1 MKKPY
6 KLSLAIILLSG
17 GIALGSIFN
26 ITAQGAGATNQAG
39 TVDDPVV
46 TKSYVDQQIQK
57 ALGGGV
63 STTPTTPTAP
73 TTPTTP
79 PATTQ
84 PSDGKET
91 TAVEN
96 TVSVVTL
103 KPGEKLIAK
112 AGAEFIIRS
121 GKGVIYSADA
131 NGVADLTDG
140 KDIANGQPAGNNH
153 LLSFPRDGR
162 GIMVQEGNTYS
173 LIVMVRGGYSIQ

>member
-1 MKKPY
+1 MKNSH
-6 KLSLAIILLSG
+6 KLTMAIVLVSS

-63 STTPTTPTAP
+63 STTPTTP
-73 TTPTTP
+73 
-79 PATTQ
+79 PATSQ
-84 PSDGKET
+84 PSDGKDT

-121 GKGVIYSADA
+121 GKGVVYSADA

-140 KDIANGQPAGNNH
+140 KDIANGQSAGNNH

-173 LIVMVRGGYSIQ
+173 LIVMVRGGYTIQ